1 MKGLRDTTGPPTS
14 SSAVLARFTLSVD
27 FSTTCVLLFTVDISD
42 PTVTPRSLNKY
53 SSLPPIA
60 TDVKSDDDDIES
72 DNDEN
77 DRFVTVD
84 LSKKT
89 IEEIFEGLRDVVFPR
104 LVKYRRFN
112 KKAALSD
119 VNHVFQAVLKSWED
133 RTWAQ
138 LGEFL
143 TSLNFLELV
152 QKVLKRNLLKSFDE
166 NYANVEV
173 LRFSLDLLLSTM
185 WNMSDKSVDIGKRI
199 LRINLVSDMFKY
211 MQTEHLRPDRMIET
225 RAAKIVQAFIGTLH
239 NVVQKAP
246 EAKQSLRA
254 CGAVDLLQPFRE
266 CTTHQSI
273 SCVSLLIQVLINFIL
288 AFIIEQFFS

>member
-1 MKGLRDTTGPPTS
+1 M
-14 SSAVLARFTLSVD
+14 
-27 FSTTCVLLFTVDISD
+27 LLFTVDISD

-53 SSLPPIA
+53 SPLPPIA
-60 TDVKSDDDDIES
+60 TDAKCDDDADDDDDIES

-77 DRFVTVD
+77 DRFVMVD
-84 LSKKT
+84 LSEKT
-89 IEEIFEGLRDVVFPR
+89 IEEIFEELRNVVFPR
-104 LVKYRRFN
+104 LVKFRRFN
-112 KKAALSD
+112 RTAAFSD
-119 VNHVFQAVLKSWED
+119 VYHLYQVTNKSRED
-133 RTWAQ
+133 RTGAQ
-138 LGEFL
+138 MGEFL

-211 MQTEHLRPDRMIET
+211 MQTEHLRPDQMIDT
-225 RAAKIVQAFIGTLH
+225 RAARIVQAFIGTLH
-239 NVVQKAP
+239 NVVQKVP

-254 CGAVDLLQPFRE
+254 CGAVDVLQPFRE
-266 CTTHQSI
+266 CTTHQAI
-273 SCVSLLIQVLINFIL
+273 SCVSLLIQVLINFTLTLI
-288 AFIIEQFFS
+288 IIEQFFC